1 MIKGILTNQYFLLA
15 LTFGIY
21 QGCKMLQR
29 KTGSILLN
37 PILFAIG
44 LIILFLTACHI
55 PYDTYHES
63 AKLIDFWL
71 KPAVV
76 ALGVPLYL
84 QLSQIK
90 KEIVPILASQMMGCM
105 VGIVSVVVTARL
117 LGASE
122 AVVASLASK
131 SVTTPIA
138 MEVSQ
143 ALGGIPSLTAAI
155 VVITGLIGGVAGFK
169 IMSVGHIH
177 NPAAKG
183 LSIGAAWAPRWPWS
197 ATSLWAPTPVWASP
211 STAFSPPCSRPPWW
225 RGCNDQHTSP
235 TCFAIRLMSST
246 ME

>member
-37 PILFAIG
+37 PILLAIG

-90 KEIVPILASQMMGCM
+90 KEIVPILASQMMGCLGRTVELELDDIDK
-105 VGIVSVVVTARL
+105 VGALHHTVNTPLTRL
-117 LGASE
+117 LLRHR
-122 AVVASLASK
+122 AV
-131 SVTTPIA
+131 
-138 MEVSQ
+138 E
-143 ALGGIPSLTAAI
+143 G
-155 VVITGLIGGVAGFK
+155 
-169 IMSVGHIH
+169 
-177 NPAAKG
+177 
-183 LSIGAAWAPRWPWS
+183 
-197 ATSLWAPTPVWASP
+197 
-211 STAFSPPCSRPPWW
+211 
-225 RGCNDQHTSP
+225 QHTDDEVEGVLEI
-235 TCFAIRLMSST
+235 TLTLHRVLLALET
-246 ME
+246 VGDGGE